1 MQKII
6 VFKNEK
12 LKMNNKNEIYLVF
25 KYQKSFTYYFFVSL
39 MLSIFFSC
47 SSDPKLNQNNLKLET
62 SAYLIQHAK
71 NPIFWQSWDDNLY
84 KNFNSEEKLLVVSIG
99 YSSCHWCHVME
110 KETFEDQQV
119 ANYMNKNFIA
129 IKVDREE
136 NPEIDNIYMTAT
148 QMMTGGGGWPLNVVC
163 LPDGRPIY
171 GGTYHNKKQWLEVL
185 EKIQKLYKNNKEEL
199 FVFAEKIEKGI
210 QEVNRFGYTED
221 PPPFESKILKDEMAI
236 WSKNWDNINGGES
249 QNQKFIV
256 PVKFNYIQQFQHLN
270 KDEKIS
276 DYFQKSLKNISL
288 SGIVDHLEGGFYRY
302 TVDPEW
308 KIPHFEKMLYDNAQ
322 ILTLYSNAYKEFKNP
337 LFKSTVDKTFSFLQ
351 NRMKN
356 SEGGYFSAI
365 DADNNEGE
373 GHYYIFNKDE
383 ITNVAGN
390 DLELL
395 LDFYQIDIDNPPI
408 ESQYH
413 LRSTSDIDE
422 IMSRYGINEL
432 TLERKKLTWKNKFEL
447 IKSKRE
453 FPMIDNKIIT
463 SWNAQMISGLISAF
477 EAFEDETF
485 LIQAKETFQF
495 IQNNLV
501 INDNLMHTYQS
512 NKAKI
517 EANLEDYAFTITA
530 ALDLYENTGN
540 TYYLEKADKLNKIAI
555 KKFETRENP
564 FYTFTENPVLFSE
577 IISLDDNVIASANS
591 KMAENLWE
599 LGHIYENKDYVK
611 RAKSMLDA
619 VIKYFAEGRGKD
631 YSQWAQLLA
640 KEFFSFKE
648 VIIVGPDSK
657 KINTQIKQNYLPN
670 VLFQI
675 SEKENKLPLLKDR
688 FFKDETLIY
697 VCENKVCLR
706 PSKKVS
712 EALKQIVN

>member
-1 MQKII
+1 M
-6 VFKNEK
+6 FKNEK

-39 MLSIFFSC
+39 MLSILFSC

-148 QMMTGGGGWPLNVVC
+148 QMMTGSGGWPLNVVC

-276 DYFQKSLKNISL
+276 DYFQESLKNISL

-395 LDFYQIDIDNPPI
+395 LDFYQIDIDNPTI

-463 SWNAQMISGLISAF
+463 SWNAQMVSGLITAF
-477 EAFEDETF
+477 EAFEDEIF

-495 IQNNLV
+495 IQNKLV

-540 TYYLEKADKLNKIAI
+540 TYYLEKAYKLNKIAI

-611 RAKSMLDA
+611 RSKNMLDV
-619 VIKYFAEGRGKD
+619 VIKFFEEGKSKD

-648 VIIVGPDSK
+648 VIIVGPEAK
-657 KINTQIKQNYLPN
+657 KINTNIKQNYLPN

-675 SEKENKLPLLKDR
+675 SENESKLPLLKDR

-706 PSKKVS
+706 PSKNVS
-712 EALKQIVN
+712 EALKQIIN

>member
-1 MQKII
+1 
-6 VFKNEK
+6 
-12 LKMNNKNEIYLVF
+12 MNNKNEIYLVF
-25 KYQKSFTYYFFVSL
+25 KFHKSFTYYFFVSL

-71 NPIFWQSWDDNLY
+71 NPIFWQRWDNNLY
-84 KNFNSEEKLLVVSIG
+84 KNLNSEEKLLVVSIG

-221 PPPFESKILKDEMAI
+221 PPPFESKILKNEMEI
-236 WSKNWDNINGGES
+236 WSKSWDNIYGGES

-276 DYFQKSLKNISL
+276 DYFQESLKNISL

-322 ILTLYSNAYKEFKNP
+322 ILTLYSNAYKEFKKP

-383 ITNVAGN
+383 IINVAGN

-395 LDFYQIDIDNPPI
+395 LDFYQIEIDNPPI

-432 TLERKKLTWKNKFEL
+432 TLKRKKLAWENKFEL

-611 RAKSMLDA
+611 RAKNMLDA
-619 VIKYFAEGRGKD
+619 VIKFFKEGKSKD

-640 KEFFSFKE
+640 KEFFPFKE
-648 VIIVGPDSK
+648 VIIVGPDAK
-657 KINTQIKQNYLPN
+657 KININIKQNYLPN

-675 SEKENKLPLLKDR
+675 SENESKLPLLKDR

-706 PSKKVS
+706 PSKNIS
-712 EALKQIVN
+712 EALKQIIN

>member
-1 MQKII
+1 
-6 VFKNEK
+6 
-12 LKMNNKNEIYLVF
+12 MNNKNEIYLVL
-25 KYQKSFTYYFFVSL
+25 KYQNSFAYFFFLSL
-39 MLSIFFSC
+39 LLSIFFSC
-47 SSDPKLNQNNLKLET
+47 YHDPRINQNNLKFES

-71 NPIFWQSWDDNLY
+71 NPIFWQRWNDNLY
-84 KNFNSEEKLLVVSIG
+84 KNFNSEGKLLVVSIG

-110 KETFEDQQV
+110 KETFEDHEV

-148 QMMTGGGGWPLNVVC
+148 QMMTGSGGWPLNVVC

-171 GGTYHNKKQWLEVL
+171 GGTYHNKKQWLKIL
-185 EKIQKLYKNNKEEL
+185 EKIQKLYENNKEEL
-199 FVFAEKIEKGI
+199 YFFADKIEKGI
-210 QEVNRFGYTED
+210 KEVNRFGYTED
-221 PPPFESKILKDEMAI
+221 PPPFESEILKKEMEI
-236 WSKNWDNINGGES
+236 WSKSWDNINGGES

-270 KDEKIS
+270 KNEKIS

-302 TVDPEW
+302 TVDSEW

-322 ILTLYSNAYKEFKNP
+322 ILTLYSNAYKEFKKP

-373 GHYYIFNKDE
+373 GFYYLFNKDE
-383 ITNVAGN
+383 ILNVAGDN
-390 DLELL
+390 LEIL

-408 ESQYH
+408 ESKYH
-413 LRSTSDIDE
+413 LRNTSDVE
-422 IMSRYGINEL
+422 GIMSRYGINQL
-432 TLERKKLTWKNKFEL
+432 TLKRKKLAWENQFKL

-463 SWNAQMISGLISAF
+463 SWNAQMVSGLISAF
-477 EAFEDETF
+477 EAFEDEIF

-495 IQNNLV
+495 IQKNLV
-501 INDNLMHTYQS
+501 IKGNLMHTYQS

-540 TYYLEKADKLNKIAI
+540 TYYLETADKLNKIAI
-555 KKFETRENP
+555 KKFETSENP
-564 FYTFTENPVLFSE
+564 FFTFTENPVLFSE

-591 KMAENLWE
+591 KMAENLWK
-599 LGHIYENKDYVK
+599 LGQIYENKNYVK
-611 RAKSMLDA
+611 RAKSMLNV
-619 VIKYFAEGRGKD
+619 VIKYFEEGKGKD

-648 VIIVGPDSK
+648 VIIVGSNAK
-657 KINTQIKQNYLPN
+657 KINAQIKQNYLPN
-670 VLFQI
+670 VFFQI
-675 SEKENKLPLLKDR
+675 SEQEKKLPLLKDR

>member
-1 MQKII
+1 
-6 VFKNEK
+6 
-12 LKMNNKNEIYLVF
+12 MNNKNEIYLVL
-25 KYQKSFTYYFFVSL
+25 KYQNSFAYFFFLSL
-39 MLSIFFSC
+39 LLSIFFSC
-47 SSDPKLNQNNLKLET
+47 YNDPRMNQNNLKFES

-71 NPIFWQSWDDNLY
+71 NPIFWQRWNDNLY
-84 KNFNSEEKLLVVSIG
+84 KNFNSEGKLLVVSIG

-110 KETFEDQQV
+110 KETFEDHEV

-148 QMMTGGGGWPLNVVC
+148 QMMTGSGGWPLNVVC

-171 GGTYHNKKQWLEVL
+171 GGTYHNKKQWFKIL
-185 EKIQKLYKNNKEEL
+185 EKIQKLYENNKEEL
-199 FVFAEKIEKGI
+199 YLIADKIEKGI
-210 QEVNRFGYTED
+210 KEVNRFGYTED
-221 PPPFESKILKDEMAI
+221 PPPFESEILKKEMQI
-236 WSKNWDNINGGES
+236 WSKSWDNINGGES
-249 QNQKFIV
+249 QIQKFIV

-270 KDEKIS
+270 KNEKIS

-302 TVDPEW
+302 TVDSEW

-322 ILTLYSNAYKEFKNP
+322 ILTLYSNAYKEFKKP

-373 GHYYIFNKDE
+373 GSYYLFNKDE
-383 ITNVAGN
+383 ILNVAGDN
-390 DLELL
+390 PEIL

-408 ESQYH
+408 ESKYH
-413 LRSTSDIDE
+413 LRNTSDVE
-422 IMSRYGINEL
+422 GIMSRYGINQL
-432 TLERKKLTWKNKFEL
+432 TLRRKKLAWENQFKL

-463 SWNAQMISGLISAF
+463 SWNAQMVSGLISAF
-477 EAFEDETF
+477 EAFEDEIF

-495 IQNNLV
+495 IQKNLV
-501 INDNLMHTYQS
+501 IKGNLMHTYQS

-540 TYYLEKADKLNKIAI
+540 TYYLETADKLNKIAI
-555 KKFETRENP
+555 KKFETSENP
-564 FYTFTENPVLFSE
+564 FFTFTENPVLFSE

-599 LGHIYENKDYVK
+599 LGQIYENKNYVK
-611 RAKSMLDA
+611 RAKSMLNV
-619 VIKYFAEGRGKD
+619 VIKYFEEGKGKD

-648 VIIVGPDSK
+648 VIIVGSNAK
-657 KINTQIKQNYLPN
+657 KINAQIKQNYLPN
-670 VLFQI
+670 VFFQI
-675 SEKENKLPLLKDR
+675 SEQEKKLPLLKDR

>member
-1 MQKII
+1 
-6 VFKNEK
+6 
-12 LKMNNKNEIYLVF
+12 MNNKNEIYLVF

-276 DYFQKSLKNISL
+276 DYFQESLKNISL

-322 ILTLYSNAYKEFKNP
+322 ILTLYSNAYKEFKKP

-395 LDFYQIDIDNPPI
+395 LDFYQINIDNPPI

-413 LRSTSDIDE
+413 LRITSDIDE

-432 TLERKKLTWKNKFEL
+432 TLKRKKLAWENQFEL

-463 SWNAQMISGLISAF
+463 SWNAQMVSGLISAF
-477 EAFEDETF
+477 EAFEDEIF

-495 IQNNLV
+495 IQNKLV

-555 KKFETRENP
+555 KKFETKENP
-564 FYTFTENPVLFSE
+564 FYTFTENPVLFSK

-619 VIKYFAEGRGKD
+619 VIKYFADGRGKD

-657 KINTQIKQNYLPN
+657 KINSQIKQNYLPN

-675 SEKENKLPLLKDR
+675 SEKENNLPLLKDR

-706 PSKKVS
+706 PSKNVS

>member
-1 MQKII
+1 
-6 VFKNEK
+6 
-12 LKMNNKNEIYLVF
+12 MNNKNEIYLVF

-71 NPIFWQSWDDNLY
+71 NPIFWQRWDDNLY

-276 DYFQKSLKNISL
+276 NYFQESLKNISL

-322 ILTLYSNAYKEFKNP
+322 ILTLYSNAYKEFKKP

-383 ITNVAGN
+383 IINVAGN

-463 SWNAQMISGLISAF
+463 SWNAQMVSGLITAF
-477 EAFEDETF
+477 EAFEDEIF

-706 PSKKVS
+706 PSKNVS

>member
-1 MQKII
+1 
-6 VFKNEK
+6 
-12 LKMNNKNEIYLVF
+12 MNNKNEIYLVF
-25 KYQKSFTYYFFVSL
+25 KFHKSFTYYFFVSL

-71 NPIFWQSWDDNLY
+71 NPIFWQRWDNNLY
-84 KNFNSEEKLLVVSIG
+84 KNLNSEEKLLVVSIG

-221 PPPFESKILKDEMAI
+221 PPPFESKILKNEMEI
-236 WSKNWDNINGGES
+236 WSKSWDNIYGGES

-276 DYFQKSLKNISL
+276 DYFQESLKKISL

-322 ILTLYSNAYKEFKNP
+322 ILTLYSNAYKEFKKP

-383 ITNVAGN
+383 IINVAGN

-395 LDFYQIDIDNPPI
+395 LDFYQIEIDNPPI

-599 LGHIYENKDYVK
+599 LGQIYENKDYLK
-611 RAKSMLDA
+611 MAKNMLDA
-619 VIKYFAEGRGKD
+619 VIKFFKEGKSKD

-640 KEFFSFKE
+640 KEFFPFKE
-648 VIIVGPDSK
+648 VIIVGPDAK
-657 KINTQIKQNYLPN
+657 KININIKQNYLPN

-675 SEKENKLPLLKDR
+675 SENESKLPLLKDR

-706 PSKKVS
+706 PSKNIS
-712 EALKQIVN
+712 EALKQIIN

>member
-1 MQKII
+1 MIL
-6 VFKNEK
+6 N
-12 LKMNNKNEIYLVF
+12 
-25 KYQKSFTYYFFVSL
+25 YY
-39 MLSIFFSC
+39 
-47 SSDPKLNQNNLKLET
+47 
-62 SAYLIQHAK
+62 
-71 NPIFWQSWDDNLY
+71 
-84 KNFNSEEKLLVVSIG
+84 
-99 YSSCHWCHVME
+99 
-110 KETFEDQQV
+110 
-119 ANYMNKNFIA
+119 
-129 IKVDREE
+129 
-136 NPEIDNIYMTAT
+136 
-148 QMMTGGGGWPLNVVC
+148 
-163 LPDGRPIY
+163 
-171 GGTYHNKKQWLEVL
+171 
-185 EKIQKLYKNNKEEL
+185 
-199 FVFAEKIEKGI
+199 
-210 QEVNRFGYTED
+210 
-221 PPPFESKILKDEMAI
+221 
-236 WSKNWDNINGGES
+236 
-249 QNQKFIV
+249 
-256 PVKFNYIQQFQHLN
+256 
-270 KDEKIS
+270 
-276 DYFQKSLKNISL
+276 
-288 SGIVDHLEGGFYRY
+288 
-302 TVDPEW
+302 
-308 KIPHFEKMLYDNAQ
+308 
-322 ILTLYSNAYKEFKNP
+322 
-337 LFKSTVDKTFSFLQ
+337 
-351 NRMKN
+351 
-356 SEGGYFSAI
+356 
-365 DADNNEGE
+365 
-373 GHYYIFNKDE
+373 
-383 ITNVAGN
+383 
-390 DLELL
+390 

-422 IMSRYGINEL
+422 IMSKYGINEL
-432 TLERKKLTWKNKFEL
+432 TLKRKKLAWENKFEL

-485 LIQAKETFQF
+485 LIQAKKTFQF

-706 PSKKVS
+706 PSKNVS

>member
-1 MQKII
+1 
-6 VFKNEK
+6 
-12 LKMNNKNEIYLVF
+12 MNNKNEIYLVF
-25 KYQKSFTYYFFVSL
+25 KFHKSFTYYFFVSL

-71 NPIFWQSWDDNLY
+71 NPIFWQRWDNNLY
-84 KNFNSEEKLLVVSIG
+84 KNLNSEEKLLVVSIG

-221 PPPFESKILKDEMAI
+221 PPPFESKILKNEMEI
-236 WSKNWDNINGGES
+236 WSKSWDNIYGGES

-276 DYFQKSLKNISL
+276 DYFQESLKKISL

-383 ITNVAGN
+383 IINVAGN

-395 LDFYQIDIDNPPI
+395 LDFYQIEIDNPPI

-432 TLERKKLTWKNKFEL
+432 TLKRKKLAWENKFEL

-463 SWNAQMISGLISAF
+463 SWNAQMVSGLITAF
-477 EAFEDETF
+477 EAFEDEIF

-611 RAKSMLDA
+611 RAKNMLDA
-619 VIKYFAEGRGKD
+619 VIKFFKEGKSKD

-640 KEFFSFKE
+640 KEFFPFKE
-648 VIIVGPDSK
+648 VIIVGPDAK
-657 KINTQIKQNYLPN
+657 KININIKQNYLPN

-675 SEKENKLPLLKDR
+675 SENESKLPLLKDR

-706 PSKKVS
+706 PSKNIS
-712 EALKQIVN
+712 EALKQIIN